1 MRDNLVDF
9 GEQIGK
15 VIDTPRTLDGTE
27 LEFEVATGAVPLF
40 EDQED
45 QKNAWAELFHD
56 QKTEWM
62 GWERHI
68 IDEGAEKSLEQHEK
82 V

>member
-1 MRDNLVDF
+1 MIHHNHQIALAMRDNLVDF

-40 EDQED
+40 EDQGD
-45 QKNAWAELFHD
+45 
-56 QKTEWM
+56 
-62 GWERHI
+62 
-68 IDEGAEKSLEQHEK
+68 
-82 V
+82 